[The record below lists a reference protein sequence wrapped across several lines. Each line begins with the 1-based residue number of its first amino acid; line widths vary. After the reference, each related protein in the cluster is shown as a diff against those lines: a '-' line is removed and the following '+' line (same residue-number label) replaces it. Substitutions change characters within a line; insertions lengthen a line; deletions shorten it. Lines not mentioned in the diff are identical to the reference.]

1 MAKRPYH
8 HGNLRAALLAAGRQ
22 ALEANGPAS
31 LSLRGLARAAG
42 VAAPSVYN
50 HFASLEALTLALAEE
65 GFSEIGAALSGA
77 GQDPMS
83 VGLAYLGFARCN
95 PGLYRL
101 MFGEGRRND
110 SPEGAI
116 LRARRQAAFAP
127 LMVLVGSR
135 ENGAPSLGAGP
146 WSCLTRDRRPH
157 PARPGPRSP
166 PKRNPRGR
174 LTWKRAAAPI
184 SWFTIAET
192 GPLRK
197 RMHRQSLVR
206 RQHEG
211 GLAL

>member
-135 ENGAPSLGAGP
+135 ETALHHWALVHGLA
-146 WSCLTRDRRPH
+146 
-157 PARPGPRSP
+157 
-166 PKRNPRGR
+166 
-174 LTWKRAAAPI
+174 
-184 SWFTIAET
+184 
-192 GPLRK
+192 
-197 RMHRQSLVR
+197 SLVIDGHIPLGPDPEAR
-206 RQHEG
+206 LREILAG
-211 GLAL
+211 G